1 MLFKF
6 QGEVARIVVRNGD
19 IYEGVLK
26 AVSPKV
32 RCELLLYFTLLLL
45 SYYL

>member
-1 MLFKF
+1 MLFKS
-6 QGEVARIVVRNGD
+6 QGEVARIVVRSGD

-32 RCELLLYFTLLLL
+32 RCELLL
-45 SYYL
+45 